1 MIGSAF
7 CSIRNPMGFLWQQPE
22 ELRICSFCVKLV
34 SIQQEVRFL
43 VEETK
48 GAKKVFGRIGLGY
61 TGFLSASIVL
71 QIVLKIVIQV
81 VSQKGIFN
89 LSRSWSLFFVSLA
102 NYAVGGLVLFLII
115 KNIPVTH
122 KPVNRKPEKKLLICS
137 FFICIS
143 ALVAGNLAGQL
154 LMSLISALEGK
165 PMVNPIAEVLKGL
178 NTGTIFAIMVVMAPV
193 SEEILFRKLIID
205 RIRRYGDKAAILVS
219 AVIFGLC
226 HGNFYQFFYAFGIG
240 LVFGYIYVRTG
251 RIRYTIG
258 FHMIINFL
266 GSVAAIY
273 IQNSIPLAVVYVL
286 FLYGSM
292 IAGIV
297 LFFVTREKWIFWQGE
312 ESVWGRGAGKIL
324 FLNVGMILFFV
335 LSAISFVVAEF
346 S

>member
-1 MIGSAF
+1 M
-7 CSIRNPMGFLWQQPE
+7 
-22 ELRICSFCVKLV
+22 
-34 SIQQEVRFL
+34 

-48 GAKKVFGRIGLGY
+48 GAKKVFGRMGLGY

-71 QIVLKIVIQV
+71 QIVLRLVIQV
-81 VSQKGIFN
+81 VSQEGIFN
-89 LSRSWSLFFVSLA
+89 LPRSWYLFIISLA
-102 NYAVGGLVLFLII
+102 NYAAGGLVLFLII
-115 KNIPVTH
+115 KNMPVTH
-122 KPVNRKPEKKLLICS
+122 KPISRKPEQKLLICS
-137 FFICIS
+137 FFICIG
-143 ALVAGNLAGQL
+143 ALVAGNMAGQL
-154 LMSLISALEGK
+154 LMSLISALTGR

-178 NTGTIFAIMVVMAPV
+178 NTGTIFVIMVVMAPV
-193 SEEILFRKLIID
+193 CEEVLFRKLIID

-240 LVFGYIYVRTG
+240 LVFGYIYTRTG
-251 RIRYTIG
+251 RIRYTIA

-273 IQNSIPLAVVYVL
+273 VQNFIPLAVVYAL
-286 FLYGSM
+286 LLYGSM

-312 ESVWGRGAGKIL
+312 ESVWGKGAGKIL
-324 FLNVGMILFFV
+324 FLNVGMVLFFV

>member
-1 MIGSAF
+1 M
-7 CSIRNPMGFLWQQPE
+7 
-22 ELRICSFCVKLV
+22 
-34 SIQQEVRFL
+34 

-71 QIVLKIVIQV
+71 QIVLRIVIQV
-81 VSQKGIFN
+81 VSQNGNFN
-89 LSRSWSLFFVSLA
+89 LSRGWSLFSVSLA
-102 NYAVGGLVLFLII
+102 NYAAGGLVLFLII

-122 KPVNRKPEKKLLICS
+122 KPVSQKPEKMLLIYS

-154 LMSLISALEGK
+154 LMYLISALEGK
-165 PMVNPIAEVLKGL
+165 PMMNPVAEVLKGL
-178 NTGTIFAIMVVMAPV
+178 NTGTIVAIMVIMAPV
-193 SEEILFRKLIID
+193 CEEILFRKLIID
-205 RIRRYGDKAAILVS
+205 RVRRYGDKAAILVS
-219 AVIFGLC
+219 AIIFGLC

-240 LVFGYIYVRTG
+240 LVFGYIYTRTG

-258 FHMIINFL
+258 FHMFINFL

-273 IQNSIPLAVVYVL
+273 IQNIKPLAVFYAL
-286 FLYGSM
+286 FLYGAM
-292 IAGIV
+292 IAGTV

>member
-1 MIGSAF
+1 M
-7 CSIRNPMGFLWQQPE
+7 
-22 ELRICSFCVKLV
+22 
-34 SIQQEVRFL
+34 
-43 VEETK
+43 EETK
-48 GAKKVFGRIGLGY
+48 GAKKVFGRMGLGY

-71 QIVLKIVIQV
+71 QIVLRLVIQV
-81 VSQKGIFN
+81 VSQEGIFN
-89 LSRSWSLFFVSLA
+89 LPRSWYLFIISLA
-102 NYAVGGLVLFLII
+102 NYAAGGLVLFLII
-115 KNIPVTH
+115 KNMPVTH
-122 KPVNRKPEKKLLICS
+122 KPISRKPEQKLLICS
-137 FFICIS
+137 FFICIG
-143 ALVAGNLAGQL
+143 ALVAGNMAGQL
-154 LMSLISALEGK
+154 LMSLISALTGR

-178 NTGTIFAIMVVMAPV
+178 NTGTIFVIMVVMAPV
-193 SEEILFRKLIID
+193 CEEVLFRKLIID

-240 LVFGYIYVRTG
+240 LVFGYIYTRTG
-251 RIRYTIG
+251 RIRYTIA

-273 IQNSIPLAVVYVL
+273 VQNFIPLAVVYAL
-286 FLYGSM
+286 LLYGSM

-312 ESVWGRGAGKIL
+312 ESVWGKGAGKIL
-324 FLNVGMILFFV
+324 FLNVGMVLFFV

>member
-1 MIGSAF
+1 M
-7 CSIRNPMGFLWQQPE
+7 
-22 ELRICSFCVKLV
+22 
-34 SIQQEVRFL
+34 
-43 VEETK
+43 EETK

-61 TGFLSASIVL
+61 SGFLSASIVL
-71 QIVLKIVIQV
+71 QIVLRIVIQV
-81 VSQKGIFN
+81 VSQNGIFN
-89 LSRSWSLFFVSLA
+89 LSRGWSLFSVSLA
-102 NYAVGGLVLFLII
+102 NYAAGGLVLFLII
-115 KNIPVTH
+115 KNIPVTYQ
-122 KPVNRKPEKKLLICS
+122 PVSRKPEKMLLIYS

-165 PMVNPIAEVLKGL
+165 PMMNPVAEVLKGL

-193 SEEILFRKLIID
+193 CEEVLFRKLII
-205 RIRRYGDKAAILVS
+205 
-219 AVIFGLC
+219 IFGLC

-240 LVFGYIYVRTG
+240 LVFGYIYTRTG

-273 IQNSIPLAVVYVL
+273 IQNSIPLAAVYAL
-286 FLYGSM
+286 FIYGSM

-297 LFFVTREKWIFWQGE
+297 LFFVSREKWIFWQGE

-324 FLNVGMILFFV
+324 FLNAGMILFFV

>member
-1 MIGSAF
+1 
-7 CSIRNPMGFLWQQPE
+7 
-22 ELRICSFCVKLV
+22 
-34 SIQQEVRFL
+34 
-43 VEETK
+43 VEETR
-48 GAKKVFGRIGLGY
+48 AARKVFGRIGLGY

-71 QIVLKIVIQV
+71 QIVLRIMIYV
-81 VSQKGIFN
+81 VSQERFMN
-89 LSRSWSLFFVSLA
+89 LPRGWYLFTVSLA
-102 NYAVGGLVLFLII
+102 NYAAGGLVLFLII

-122 KPVNRKPEKKLLICS
+122 KPVSQRAEKKLLICS

-143 ALVAGNLAGQL
+143 ALIAGNLLGQL

-165 PMVNPIAEVLKGL
+165 PMINPVAEVLKGL
-178 NTGTIFAIMVVMAPV
+178 STGTIFAIMVVMAPV
-193 SEEILFRKLIID
+193 CEEFLFRRLLID

-240 LVFGYIYVRTG
+240 LVFGYIYTRTG
-251 RIRYTIG
+251 RIRYTIL
-258 FHMIINFL
+258 FHIIINFL

-273 IQNSIPLAVVYVL
+273 IQNSTALAIVYAL
-286 FLYGSM
+286 LLYGSM

-297 LFFVTREKWIFWQGE
+297 LFFVTRKDWIFWQGDE
-312 ESVWGRGAGKIL
+312 AIWGRGAGKIL
-324 FLNVGMILFFV
+324 FLNVGMVLFFV

>member
-1 MIGSAF
+1 M
-7 CSIRNPMGFLWQQPE
+7 
-22 ELRICSFCVKLV
+22 
-34 SIQQEVRFL
+34 
-43 VEETK
+43 EETR
-48 GAKKVFGRIGLGY
+48 AARKVFGRIGIGY

-71 QIVLKIVIQV
+71 QIVLKVMIHVFNQ
-81 VSQKGIFN
+81 QGILN
-89 LSRSWSLFFVSLA
+89 LSRGWYLFAASLA
-102 NYAVGGLVLFLII
+102 NYAAGGLVLFLII
-115 KNIPVTH
+115 KNMPVTQ
-122 KPVNRKPEKKLLICS
+122 KPVSRRADKKLLICS

-143 ALVAGNLAGQL
+143 ALIAGNLLGRL
-154 LMSLISALEGK
+154 LMTIISALEGK
-165 PMVNPIAEVLKGL
+165 PMINPVEEVLKGL

-193 SEEILFRKLIID
+193 CEEFLFRRLLID

-219 AVIFGLC
+219 AMIFGLC

-240 LVFGYIYVRTG
+240 LVFGYIYTRTG
-251 RIRYTIG
+251 RLRYTII

-273 IQNSIPLAVVYVL
+273 IQYSLVFAGIYALL
-286 FLYGSM
+286 LYGSM

-297 LFFVTREKWIFWQGE
+297 LFIITKRDWIFWQGDE
-312 ESVWGRGAGKIL
+312 AVWGRGAGKVL